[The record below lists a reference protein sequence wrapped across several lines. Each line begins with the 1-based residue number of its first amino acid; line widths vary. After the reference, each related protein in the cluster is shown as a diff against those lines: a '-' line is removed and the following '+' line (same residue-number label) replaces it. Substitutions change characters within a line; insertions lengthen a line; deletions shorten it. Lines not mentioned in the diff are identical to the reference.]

1 MQEGGGPVIDS
12 AEELY
17 AEEVGTGEKQERCF
31 HMAVVKG
38 FFEDGCAK
46 VQFDG
51 DAQPSEKKYAYIN
64 TFLPEKGDKVLIGK
78 VGASYVI
85 IGKIR
90 YDEPPE
96 AGDGEDKHYVT
107 SDELSNYVGK
117 GDFEGHGH
125 DKISYGVRELGIRA
139 TQYGIIPFATKES
152 AACSMG
158 STDYPFPSVYA
169 KQYYKNGKELIT
181 VDALGDYAKKSDLKQ
196 YAKTAD
202 ITPDRIKAGTG
213 LSQYQLVIS
222 GASILPYRSTSAT
235 GDVLS
240 LGSGS
245 YQFLNVYAKQ
255 IYADGKSVLTAT
267 DLSSYAKTADI
278 TPDRIKSGT
287 GLSQY
292 QLVISGTSV
301 LPYKATSATKDVLS
315 LGSGSYQFLNIY
327 AKQLYANGKA
337 VLTSADLSTY
347 AKITDITADRIKS
360 GSGSTL
366 YQLVVSGASVLPYR
380 STSAAKDVLSLGSSS
395 YQLLSVYAK
404 QYYANGIQINPARV
418 SYSAGSYAE
427 MTSSGFQPNSN
438 GGHTLGSSSY
448 KWKQLFASNA
458 TISTSDRREKKHI
471 KELKLIDKYRKMFC
485 RLQPV
490 RFRFKKPMSDSGRYH
505 VGFISQDVEAAMEGA
520 GLGSRDFAGFIHDE
534 QADSYGLRYSEFI
547 ALNTMMIQELMEK
560 QEVMEK
566 EIRLLKEEREEE
578 SCTGATERKH
588 LC

>member
-1 MQEGGGPVIDS
+1 M
-12 AEELY
+12 
-17 AEEVGTGEKQERCF
+17 
-31 HMAVVKG
+31 
-38 FFEDGCAK
+38 
-46 VQFDG
+46 
-51 DAQPSEKKYAYIN
+51 
-64 TFLPEKGDKVLIGK
+64 
-78 VGASYVI
+78 
-85 IGKIR
+85 
-90 YDEPPE
+90 
-96 AGDGEDKHYVT
+96 
-107 SDELSNYVGK
+107 
-117 GDFEGHGH
+117 
-125 DKISYGVRELGIRA
+125 
-139 TQYGIIPFATKES
+139 
-152 AACSMG
+152 
-158 STDYPFPSVYA
+158 
-169 KQYYKNGKELIT
+169 
-181 VDALGDYAKKSDLKQ
+181 
-196 YAKTAD
+196 
-202 ITPDRIKAGTG
+202 
-213 LSQYQLVIS
+213 
-222 GASILPYRSTSAT
+222 
-235 GDVLS
+235 
-240 LGSGS
+240 
-245 YQFLNVYAKQ
+245 
-255 IYADGKSVLTAT
+255 
-267 DLSSYAKTADI
+267 
-278 TPDRIKSGT
+278 
-287 GLSQY
+287 
-292 QLVISGTSV
+292 
-301 LPYKATSATKDVLS
+301 
-315 LGSGSYQFLNIY
+315 
-327 AKQLYANGKA
+327 
-337 VLTSADLSTY
+337 LTSADLSTY

-360 GSGSTL
+360 GAGSTL